1 MLSWETLKEDV
12 KRVMLLKL
20 RGAIEKNALAV
31 PSRYVKLFEEL
42 LDYSYRNPS
51 SGYVYALALAVDL
64 ASP

>member
-1 MLSWETLKEDV
+1 MLSWEALKEDV

-20 RGAIEKNALAV
+20 RGVLEKHALAI
-31 PSRYVKLFEEL
+31 PNRYVKLFEEL
-42 LDYSYRNPS
+42 LDYSYKNPS